1 MKTFRYLTIAVLGLV
16 MAACSS
22 DIASEQPVVSHQGKG
37 IPFTATISMRGSA
50 TRSVMTESTSTIS
63 AAWETGD
70 ELALV
75 YEVSGQKQVTK
86 ATMTVSDDKSA
97 TITATIAEG
106 VTTGTTVKLLYPYS
120 RVCDDPAEAAT
131 YGTISEDALAGQ
143 DGTLETIANDYDL
156 CQGDGEFT
164 LMSDGTASLKADVTM
179 ASQIAIWKLSLSD
192 GTNAIKATQV
202 NIVKGEDELMVMV
215 MPEEGT
221 FSEFYVAVP
230 AVSNGTINIWAATSE
245 GDYTYTKT
253 GVTLEAGKYYQSA
266 VTMTASVNA
275 TYRVYTAK
283 DTYTDETIPSTAT
296 TLTGTVTPGNLA
308 AGTYVVSGTAT
319 CAGDLTLTGDVD
331 LILED
336 DASLTMTGGITGGG
350 YTLNIFGQTEGT
362 GELSAQG
369 SSSGGIAIVT
379 SNLNVHGGKI
389 TISTSDQGI
398 ETGSTFTMYNGT
410 INTTGTSNGIMALGP
425 MKVYGGEITASSTSG
440 AAISLD
446 KGSSND
452 NCNLTIAGGKVTA
465 TNTGSAAGIE
475 ANEEL
480 LISGGTVEAQ
490 GGDQMEGIISYDE
503 ISISGGTVTAKGGA
517 GGGIGLEGTTTI
529 FGGTVTAIGGNG
541 VAGGTVDDGAAGYDG
556 TLKVNGGTLIA
567 TGGEKADDGN
577 DGPGLS
583 GSVTLVPGM
592 KLYTG
597 IEPNPS
603 TDPVVGPQTIDSA
616 PESRYVIIKE

>member
-16 MAACSS
+16 MATCSS

-37 IPFTATISMRGSA
+37 ISFSATISMKGSA

-63 AAWETGD
+63 AAWKTGD

-230 AVSNGTINIWAATSE
+230 AVSNGTINISAATSE

-379 SNLNVHGGKI
+379 SNLNVHGGK
-389 TISTSDQGI
+389 
-398 ETGSTFTMYNGT
+398 
-410 INTTGTSNGIMALGP
+410 
-425 MKVYGGEITASSTSG
+425 
-440 AAISLD
+440 
-446 KGSSND
+446 
-452 NCNLTIAGGKVTA
+452 
-465 TNTGSAAGIE
+465 
-475 ANEEL
+475 
-480 LISGGTVEAQ
+480 
-490 GGDQMEGIISYDE
+490 
-503 ISISGGTVTAKGGA
+503 VTAKGGA

-541 VAGGTVDDGAAGYDG
+541 VAGGTVDDGAAGYVG

-603 TDPVVGPQTIDSA
+603 TDPVVGPQTIDPA

>member
-37 IPFTATISMRGSA
+37 ISFSATISMKGSA

-63 AAWETGD
+63 AAWKSGD

-230 AVSNGTINIWAATSE
+230 AVSNGTINISAATSE

-283 DTYTDETIPSTAT
+283 DTYTDETTPSTAT
-296 TLTGTVTPGNLA
+296 TLTCTVTPGNLA

-336 DASLTMTGGITGGG
+336 ECLNPAEG
-350 YTLNIFGQTEGT
+350 YSRQ
-362 GELSAQG
+362 
-369 SSSGGIAIVT
+369 
-379 SNLNVHGGKI
+379 
-389 TISTSDQGI
+389 
-398 ETGSTFTMYNGT
+398 
-410 INTTGTSNGIMALGP
+410 
-425 MKVYGGEITASSTSG
+425 KV
-440 AAISLD
+440 
-446 KGSSND
+446 
-452 NCNLTIAGGKVTA
+452 CR
-465 TNTGSAAGIE
+465 
-475 ANEEL
+475 
-480 LISGGTVEAQ
+480 
-490 GGDQMEGIISYDE
+490 
-503 ISISGGTVTAKGGA
+503 
-517 GGGIGLEGTTTI
+517 
-529 FGGTVTAIGGNG
+529 
-541 VAGGTVDDGAAGYDG
+541 DD
-556 TLKVNGGTLIA
+556 
-567 TGGEKADDGN
+567 
-577 DGPGLS
+577 
-583 GSVTLVPGM
+583 
-592 KLYTG
+592 
-597 IEPNPS
+597 PS
-603 TDPVVGPQTIDSA
+603 RS
-616 PESRYVIIKE
+616 

>member
-37 IPFTATISMRGSA
+37 ISFSATISMKGSA

-63 AAWETGD
+63 AAWKTGD

-266 VTMTASVNA
+266 VTMT
-275 TYRVYTAK
+275 
-283 DTYTDETIPSTAT
+283 
-296 TLTGTVTPGNLA
+296 
-308 AGTYVVSGTAT
+308 
-319 CAGDLTLTGDVD
+319 
-331 LILED
+331 
-336 DASLTMTGGITGGG
+336 GGITGGG

-379 SNLNVHGGKI
+379 SNLNVHGGKW
-389 TISTSDQGI
+389 
-398 ETGSTFTMYNGT
+398 Y
-410 INTTGTSNGIMALGP
+410 
-425 MKVYGGEITASSTSG
+425 
-440 AAISLD
+440 
-446 KGSSND
+446 
-452 NCNLTIAGGKVTA
+452 C
-465 TNTGSAAGIE
+465 
-475 ANEEL
+475 
-480 LISGGTVEAQ
+480 
-490 GGDQMEGIISYDE
+490 
-503 ISISGGTVTAKGGA
+503 
-517 GGGIGLEGTTTI
+517 
-529 FGGTVTAIGGNG
+529 
-541 VAGGTVDDGAAGYDG
+541 DGQRRCRRWYR
-556 TLKVNGGTLIA
+556 T
-567 TGGEKADDGN
+567 
-577 DGPGLS
+577 
-583 GSVTLVPGM
+583 
-592 KLYTG
+592 
-597 IEPNPS
+597 
-603 TDPVVGPQTIDSA
+603 
-616 PESRYVIIKE
+616 

>member
-37 IPFTATISMRGSA
+37 ISFSATISMKGSA

-63 AAWETGD
+63 AAWKTGD

-120 RVCDDPAEAAT
+120 AVCNDPAEAAT
-131 YGTISEDALAGQ
+131 YGTMREDALAGQ
-143 DGTLETIANDYDL
+143 DGTLEKIAKDYDL

-192 GTNAIKATQV
+192 GINAIKATQV

-230 AVSNGTINIWAATSE
+230 AVSNGTINISAATSE
-245 GDYTYTKT
+245 GYYTYTKT

-266 VTMTASVNA
+266 VTMTASVN
-275 TYRVYTAK
+275 
-283 DTYTDETIPSTAT
+283 
-296 TLTGTVTPGNLA
+296 
-308 AGTYVVSGTAT
+308 
-319 CAGDLTLTGDVD
+319 
-331 LILED
+331 
-336 DASLTMTGGITGGG
+336 
-350 YTLNIFGQTEGT
+350 GT

-398 ETGSTFTMYNGT
+398 ERGSTFTMYNGT

-452 NCNLTIAGGKVTA
+452 NCNLTIAGGS
-465 TNTGSAAGIE
+465 NLGPRHE
-475 ANEEL
+475 
-480 LISGGTVEAQ
+480 
-490 GGDQMEGIISYDE
+490 IIYWD
-503 ISISGGTVTAKGGA
+503 
-517 GGGIGLEGTTTI
+517 
-529 FGGTVTAIGGNG
+529 
-541 VAGGTVDDGAAGYDG
+541 
-556 TLKVNGGTLIA
+556 
-567 TGGEKADDGN
+567 
-577 DGPGLS
+577 
-583 GSVTLVPGM
+583 
-592 KLYTG
+592 
-597 IEPNPS
+597 
-603 TDPVVGPQTIDSA
+603 
-616 PESRYVIIKE
+616 

>member
-37 IPFTATISMRGSA
+37 ISFSATISMKGSA

-63 AAWETGD
+63 AAWKTGD

-230 AVSNGTINIWAATSE
+230 AVSNGTINISAATSE

-266 VTMTASVNA
+266 VTMTASA
-275 TYRVYTAK
+275 R
-283 DTYTDETIPSTAT
+283 
-296 TLTGTVTPGNLA
+296 
-308 AGTYVVSGTAT
+308 
-319 CAGDLTLTGDVD
+319 
-331 LILED
+331 
-336 DASLTMTGGITGGG
+336 
-350 YTLNIFGQTEGT
+350 
-362 GELSAQG
+362 
-369 SSSGGIAIVT
+369 
-379 SNLNVHGGKI
+379 
-389 TISTSDQGI
+389 
-398 ETGSTFTMYNGT
+398 
-410 INTTGTSNGIMALGP
+410 
-425 MKVYGGEITASSTSG
+425 
-440 AAISLD
+440 
-446 KGSSND
+446 
-452 NCNLTIAGGKVTA
+452 
-465 TNTGSAAGIE
+465 
-475 ANEEL
+475 
-480 LISGGTVEAQ
+480 
-490 GGDQMEGIISYDE
+490 
-503 ISISGGTVTAKGGA
+503 
-517 GGGIGLEGTTTI
+517 
-529 FGGTVTAIGGNG
+529 
-541 VAGGTVDDGAAGYDG
+541 
-556 TLKVNGGTLIA
+556 IA
-567 TGGEKADDGN
+567 TGT
-577 DGPGLS
+577 P
-583 GSVTLVPGM
+583 
-592 KLYTG
+592 
-597 IEPNPS
+597 
-603 TDPVVGPQTIDSA
+603 
-616 PESRYVIIKE
+616 

>member
-1 MKTFRYLTIAVLGLV
+1 MKIRYLFSFAALAFI

-22 DIASEQPVVSHQGKG
+22 DENTQESSGRNGQKL
-37 IPFTATISMRGSA
+37 PFTATISVGDATTRSLTEATDGSA
-50 TRSVMTESTSTIS
+50 ITTSWVKDEQVALIHNDVVDVMTVTAVNEETKAATIKGDITSATNGEAVTVVYPASAVDKDTKAVKTDLLKAQDGLLATIS
-63 AAWETGD
+63 DKLDYRTAKSTLAVSEGGSTFGSSVT
-70 ELALV
+70 LAL
-75 YEVSGQKQVTK
+75 Q
-86 ATMTVSDDKSA
+86 
-97 TITATIAEG
+97 
-106 VTTGTTVKLLYPYS
+106 
-120 RVCDDPAEAAT
+120 
-131 YGTISEDALAGQ
+131 
-143 DGTLETIANDYDL
+143 N
-156 CQGDGEFT
+156 
-164 LMSDGTASLKADVTM
+164 
-179 ASQIAIWKLSLSD
+179 AIWKLSLTD

-230 AVSNGTINIWAATSE
+230 AVSNGTINISAATSE
-245 GDYTYTKT
+245 GYYTYTKT

-398 ETGSTFTMYNGT
+398 ETESTFTMYNGT
-410 INTTGTSNGIMALGP
+410 INTTGTYNGIMALGP

-440 AAISLD
+440 AAISLY
-446 KGSSND
+446 KESSND

-490 GGDQMEGIISYDE
+490 GGDQKKGIISYDE

-541 VAGGTVDDGAAGYDG
+541 VAGGTVDGAAGYHG

-597 IEPNPS
+597 TEPNPS
-603 TDPVVGPQTIDSA
+603 TDLEVGPQTIDPA

>member
-1 MKTFRYLTIAVLGLV
+1 MKIRYLFSFAALAFI

-22 DIASEQPVVSHQGKG
+22 DENTQESSGRNGQKL
-37 IPFTATISMRGSA
+37 PFTATISVGDATTRSLTEATDGSA
-50 TRSVMTESTSTIS
+50 ITTSWVKDEQVALIHNDVVDVM
-63 AAWETGD
+63 
-70 ELALV
+70 
-75 YEVSGQKQVTK
+75 
-86 ATMTVSDDKSA
+86 
-97 TITATIAEG
+97 TITAVNEET
-106 VTTGTTVKLLYPYS
+106 K
-120 RVCDDPAEAAT
+120 AAT
-131 YGTISEDALAGQ
+131 IKGDITSATNGEAVTVVYPASAVDKDTKAVKTDLLKAQDGLLATISDKLDYRTAKSTLAVSEGGSTFGSSVTLALQ
-143 DGTLETIANDYDL
+143 N
-156 CQGDGEFT
+156 
-164 LMSDGTASLKADVTM
+164 
-179 ASQIAIWKLSLSD
+179 AIWKLSLTD

-230 AVSNGTINIWAATSE
+230 AVSNGTINISAATSE
-245 GDYTYTKT
+245 GYYTYTKT

-398 ETGSTFTMYNGT
+398 KTESTFTMYNGT
-410 INTTGTSNGIMALGP
+410 INTTGTYNGIMALGP

-440 AAISLD
+440 AAISLYNE
-446 KGSSND
+446 SSND

-490 GGDQMEGIISYDE
+490 GGDQKKGIISYDE

-541 VAGGTVDDGAAGYDG
+541 VAGGTVDGAAGYHG

-597 IEPNPS
+597 TEPNPS
-603 TDPVVGPQTIDSA
+603 TDLEVGPQTIDPA